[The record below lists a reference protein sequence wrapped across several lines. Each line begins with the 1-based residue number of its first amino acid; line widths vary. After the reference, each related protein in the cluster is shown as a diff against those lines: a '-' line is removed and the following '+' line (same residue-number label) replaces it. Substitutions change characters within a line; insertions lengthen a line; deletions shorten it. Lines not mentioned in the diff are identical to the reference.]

1 MQNVRFIYLI
11 RPVMFLIPEIQKPRY
26 PVYNLTKI
34 VKKTTKIYMDC
45 YHSLHFPYL
54 QSNSSLWNL

>member
-26 PVYNLTKI
+26 PVL
-34 VKKTTKIYMDC
+34 D
-45 YHSLHFPYL
+45 FPK
-54 QSNSSLWNL
+54 NS